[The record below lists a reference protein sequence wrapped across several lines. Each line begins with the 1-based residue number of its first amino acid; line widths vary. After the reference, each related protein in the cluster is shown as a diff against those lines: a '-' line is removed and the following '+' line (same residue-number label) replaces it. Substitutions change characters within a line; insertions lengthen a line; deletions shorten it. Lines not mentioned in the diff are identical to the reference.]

1 MKTKLVKSTNNPF
14 LRLYGNLVSGWTIR
28 LLEPR
33 WMDDSSNIF
42 SGPLSIMM
50 NHSLRYAD
58 FYEVVDWELSEED
71 IRDAELDTE
80 LDNIEYLYDEEG

>member
-1 MKTKLVKSTNNPF
+1 
-14 LRLYGNLVSGWTIR
+14 
-28 LLEPR
+28 
-33 WMDDSSNIF
+33 
-42 SGPLSIMM
+42 M